1 MMLVLFRQKGNIMM
15 NLVTVILGFLF
26 GSKTSKNWNFTEIAM
41 NIFDEA
47 IHRSRKPVALL
58 LAGFASVIL
67 FCAGLIICLL
77 DVTRQFDLSG
87 HFYPGAVFW
96 SGLVM
101 AGIFL
106 MSMVYGFS
114 KAWPKHFLNDYEMP
128 QMTEELHHPTMQE
141 ALSLLILDHIEE
153 RKMKRAQSSR
163 FTSENFQ
170 EKHSDVKDFS

>member
-1 MMLVLFRQKGNIMM
+1 MM

-67 FCAGLIICLL
+67 FCAGVIICLL
-77 DVTRQFDLSG
+77 DVARQFDLSG
-87 HFYPGAVFW
+87 HFYPGVVFW
-96 SGLVM
+96 TGLIM

-106 MSMVYGFS
+106 VSLLYGFS
-114 KAWPKHFLNDYEMP
+114 AAWPKHFLNDIQAP
-128 QMTEELHHPTMQE
+128 HINEEPHHPNMQE

-153 RKMKRAQSSR
+153 RKLKRAQANR
-163 FTSENFQ
+163 FTSEKFQ
-170 EKHSDVKDFS
+170 ESHSEVKDFS